1 MGDALY
7 WKLFHLKKQDKM
19 MNKKSILHAVVSVLV
34 TSSPIFVVAD
44 DSVSTVLTKY
54 ETILST
60 SRIIY
65 NQQSEGEAISVKNPQ
80 DYPVLIQSVI
90 LDENKSESE
99 DYVVTPPVFRLD
111 ANKNNK
117 LDVISATDDK
127 PSDREKLNWLCIKSI
142 PPKNDDAWMNDS
154 GEKNKL
160 KNTKVNLQLSL
171 NNCIKI
177 IYRPDSLKESPAKA
191 AGKVSW
197 KAKGE
202 TLRAVNDSP
211 YYINIASID
220 VDGNVP
226 VKIDYV
232 PPFGSRDYHFKKSI
246 SGAKTIHWKFIND
259 YGGKS
264 ESLINSID

>member
-1 MGDALY
+1 MS
-7 WKLFHLKKQDKM
+7 HLKKLDKK
-19 MNKKSILHAVVSVLV
+19 MNRKYILNAIATLLVVSFPLL
-34 TSSPIFVVAD
+34 VVAD
-44 DSVSTVLTKY
+44 DSVNAVLTKY

-65 NQQSEGEAISVKNPQ
+65 TQQSEGEILSVKNPQ
-80 DYPVLIQSVI
+80 EYPVLIQSVV

-111 ANKNNK
+111 ANKTNK
-117 LDVISATDDK
+117 LDVISSSDDK
-127 PSDREKLNWLCIKSI
+127 PNDREKLNWLCVKSI

-154 GEKNKL
+154 DEKNKL
-160 KNTKVNLQLSL
+160 KNTRVNLQLSL

-191 AGKVSW
+191 AGKVAW
-197 KAKGE
+197 KANGE

-220 VDGNVP
+220 VDGNAP

-232 PPFGSRDYHFKKSI
+232 PPFGTRDFLFKKSI
-246 SGAKTIHWKFIND
+246 SGAKSVRWNFIND

-264 ESLINSID
+264 DTLINSID

>member
-1 MGDALY
+1 
-7 WKLFHLKKQDKM
+7 
-19 MNKKSILHAVVSVLV
+19 MNKKSILNAVITVLVVS
-34 TSSPIFVVAD
+34 SPLLAVAD
-44 DSVSTVLTKY
+44 DSVNAVLTKY

-65 NQQSEGEAISVKNPQ
+65 NQQSEGEILSVKNPQ
-80 DYPVLIQSVI
+80 GYPVLIQSVV

-111 ANKNNK
+111 ANKTNK

-127 PSDREKLNWLCIKSI
+127 PNDREKLNWLCVKSI
-142 PPKNDDAWMNDS
+142 PPKNDDAWMSDS
-154 GEKNKL
+154 DEKNKL
-160 KNTKVNLQLSL
+160 RNTRVNLQLSL

-177 IYRPDSLKESPAKA
+177 IYRPDSLKASPAKA

-211 YYINIASID
+211 YYINIASVD
-220 VDGNVP
+220 VDGNSP
-226 VKIDYV
+226 VKIDYI
-232 PPFGSRDYHFKKSI
+232 PPFGTKDFQFKKSI
-246 SGAKTIHWKFIND
+246 SGAKSVHWKYIND